1 MFDNYICSLDI
12 GSSKIAATLARLK
25 KGKVNA
31 LFFESMPAKGIRKGT
46 AVDSIE
52 LVNSIG
58 RVLKNLK
65 ATSGVKIK
73 FVYANVSGEDIVIKH
88 SKAVIPLAER
98 GNKVITLS
106 DISRVKEQARIL
118 ASSLEEEILH
128 QMPVN
133 FGIDSAENVTNPL
146 GLYSHKLEV
155 DLYLVSSRQSCIQ
168 SLSRAIN
175 QAGYDVKKIF
185 FSGLATSRAIL
196 SREFGEGLNLLCD
209 IGSDITE
216 TLIFKDGILKDI
228 DVLSIGGD
236 DLTRALADEFKIP
249 FELAEDV
256 KRSYGMCGDTGHIKD
271 DKEILVKKLNAYNP
285 IKQKQVC
292 DILNAKSKIIFDK
305 IKSQVEKRVYC
316 TQLNNFFICGRT
328 VLLEGF
334 IESFE
339 STLGIPVK
347 LARISDAQI
356 IPFIN
361 NNSEL
366 TGHKYLTYLT
376 SLGMVSEAIKG
387 PKVQFIPA
395 TQPQGGLIRKGI
407 NRFKEVYQE
416 YF

>member
-1 MFDNYICSLDI
+1 MFDNYICALDI

-25 KGKVNA
+25 KGKVAA
-31 LFFESMPAKGIRKGT
+31 LFFESMPVKGVKKGT

-52 LVNSIG
+52 LVNSVS

-65 ATSGVKIK
+65 AKSGVKIK
-73 FVYANVSGEDIVIKH
+73 FIYVNVSGEDIVIKH

-133 FGIDSAENVTNPL
+133 FAIDSAQNVTNPL

-175 QAGYDVKKIF
+175 QAGYEAKKLF
-185 FSGLATSRAIL
+185 FSGLASSRAIL
-196 SREFGEGLNLLCD
+196 NKDLTEGLNVLCD

-216 TLIFKDGILKDI
+216 ILIFKDGILKDI
-228 DVLSIGGD
+228 DVLSLGGET
-236 DLTRALADEFKIP
+236 LTQALADEFKIP
-249 FELAEDV
+249 FELAEEV
-256 KRSYGMCGDTGHIKD
+256 KRSYGMCGDTAGIKE
-271 DKEILVKKLNAYNP
+271 DKEILVKKLNVYNP

-292 DILNAKSKIIFDK
+292 DILNVKSKNIFRD
-305 IKSQVEKRVYC
+305 IKSCIEKKVYC

-347 LARISDAQI
+347 LARISDSQI
-356 IPFIN
+356 NSLVN
-361 NNSEL
+361 NNENLS
-366 TGHKYLTYLT
+366 GHKYLTYLT
-376 SLGMVSEAIKG
+376 SLGMVSEVMRG
-387 PKVQFIPA
+387 PRAQIVSA
-395 TQPQGGLIRKGI
+395 AQPQGGLIRKGI